1 MTFVTTRECE
11 LPPRPTDQMVQS
23 HTLSLVSPLFL
34 HWKFKLQ
41 DFAAKARVHTI
52 ITRFHAD
59 GVITPFSSHTVCKRV
74 MCGSFLDGG
83 LRARLSSCWFSLDV
97 MSSQKIMKASRPT
110 RLLGYARRRLILR
123 RSERRLASGV
133 ISNTSVE
140 PLVALLLRRRGLVWA
155 ASLRNGS
162 PLSSSCCLQTL
173 IDSYITGPLSF
184 SLIRSGPY
192 WRNFR
197 SLTRLIDW
205 LLATV

>member
-1 MTFVTTRECE
+1 MKVCAHGFPIVDFLLT
-11 LPPRPTDQMVQS
+11 S
-23 HTLSLVSPLFL
+23 HWRR
-34 HWKFKLQ
+34 HRKHKKNKQ
-41 DFAAKARVHTI
+41 
-52 ITRFHAD
+52 AD
-59 GVITPFSSHTVCKRV
+59 VPAWLYYS
-74 MCGSFLDGG
+74 
-83 LRARLSSCWFSLDV
+83 
-97 MSSQKIMKASRPT
+97 
-110 RLLGYARRRLILR
+110 RRLIPR
-123 RSERRLASGV
+123 PSESRLASGV
-133 ISNTSVE
+133 IGITSVE
-140 PLVALLLRRRGLVWA
+140 PLVALLRRRCGPVSA